1 MVYQTLSNTP
11 NKNIEITWE
20 QYEKDI
26 RELVANIEK
35 NGEQF
40 ACIYAIP
47 RGGLVIGVHLSHI
60 LKLPLTQDPYGNVLV
75 VDDISDTGETL
86 LQWSSKSHASIA
98 TLYWK
103 SGTKTL
109 PDYTVR
115 SYYPNEWIVFPWEK

>member
-1 MVYQTLSNTP
+1 MIKKEVCKKRYYSWKEFDDDIKKIVEQVRYLGV
-11 NKNIEITWE
+11 KN
-20 QYEKDI
+20 
-26 RELVANIEK
+26 
-35 NGEQF
+35 
-40 ACIYAIP
+40 IYAIP
-47 RGGLVIGVHLSHI
+47 RGGLILGVHLSHI
-60 LKLPLTQDPYGNVLV
+60 LKLPLADTPYGNVLV

-86 LQWSSKSHASIA
+86 LQWGKKTHASIA